1 MRIALAK
8 DAEGKLLRHFG
19 TATMLEIYEISDG
32 QVQRSFPMPVF
43 EPGIDGLSALLKA
56 SGVDALLCCEL
67 AKDWKSRLLKEGFA
81 VHSGIMGTAQQA
93 VQAFLTGT
101 LTGCGGEGEGS
112 CGGDCNACG
121 SCDCGCGGH

>member
-8 DAEGKLLRHFG
+8 DAEGRLLQHFAA
-19 TATMLEIYEISDG
+19 ATVLEIYEISGG

-43 EPGIDGLSALLKA
+43 EPGIQGLAALLKA

-67 AKDWKSRLLKEGFA
+67 ARDWKSQLLKEGFA

-101 LTGCGGEGEGS
+101 LTGCGGEGG
-112 CGGDCNACG
+112 CGGDC
-121 SCDCGCGGH
+121 SGCGGCEGHG

>member
-19 TATMLEIYEISDG
+19 TATMLEIYEASDG

-43 EPGIDGLSALLKA
+43 EPGIEGLAALLKA

-93 VQAFLTGT
+93 VQAFLSGT
-101 LTGCGGEGEGS
+101 LTAGCGGEGS
-112 CGGDCNACG
+112 CGGDC
-121 SCDCGCGGH
+121 SGCGGCEGHCEGH

>member
-1 MRIALAK
+1 MAHTFNSV
-8 DAEGKLLRHFG
+8 GVQYVKLNG
-19 TATMLEIYEISDG
+19 ETIGEI
-32 QVQRSFPMPVF
+32 
-43 EPGIDGLSALLKA
+43 
-56 SGVDALLCCEL
+56 GVDALLCCEL

-112 CGGDCNACG
+112 CGGDCSACG